1 MPSGNDGQSVSGQP
15 LQGIRGVNRPVELS
29 QDDLTLSRRQEA
41 ILARM
46 EATIMACS
54 GKMEN
59 KEKEYWKSS
68 IFLEDGK
75 AVNRQMPINK
85 NPMVAICPS
94 NFSMY
99 GVIVRASFS
108 KDSGLPIYTL
118 ERSDGEEL
126 VKYDSFTNEVL
137 FAQGREMIKDE
148 AGKPLPVSRD
158 LVGLLKEVGDF
169 IEGLPEAS
177 KKERW
182 LDLLRPRIKN
192 WIRLYK

>member
-29 QDDLTLSRRQEA
+29 PDELRLSRNQQN
-41 ILARM
+41 ILDRM
-46 EATIMACS
+46 EATLRAGMREEKS
-54 GKMEN
+54 PEN
-59 KEKEYWKSS
+59 YWKSS

-94 NFSMY
+94 NFSRY

-108 KDSGLPIYTL
+108 EDSGLPLYTL
-118 ERSDGEEL
+118 EKSDGEEL

-137 FAQGREMIKDE
+137 FANGREMIKDE

-169 IEGLPEAS
+169 IEALPEAS